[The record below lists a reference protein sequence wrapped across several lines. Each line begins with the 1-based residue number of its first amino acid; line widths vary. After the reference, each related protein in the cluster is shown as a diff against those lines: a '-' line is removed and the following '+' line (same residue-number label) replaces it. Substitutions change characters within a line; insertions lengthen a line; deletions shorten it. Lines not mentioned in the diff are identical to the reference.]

1 MTKDPKTHN
10 GERTISPIN
19 GAAKPRQSSADE
31 WIGSIGHSLIPYR
44 KINPRWIK
52 DLNVRPEQ

>member
-1 MTKDPKTHN
+1 MKQNRKLRNKPIHIWVINMTKDPKTHN

-31 WIGSIGHSLIPYR
+31 
-44 KINPRWIK
+44 
-52 DLNVRPEQ
+52 